1 MLYLEHDENGNPKNI
16 REHAKH
22 QIKNA
27 YLGSVLLLQYD
38 YLKDVARTI
47 DREQSPITQ
56 YLKREANRSIEAQY
70 CEGKGNSGEATDDEI
85 IAKLKEFS
93 YKIFMI
99 ASLLH
104 DIGYPLEYY
113 LRLAGQMTNYPPYL
127 KILSAT
133 AKADFAELKSYLT
146 ESKLFRLID
155 NRKIEK
161 KYSKNDHGV
170 LSAVSLLSLR

>member
-1 MLYLEHDENGNPKNI
+1 
-16 REHAKH
+16 
-22 QIKNA
+22 
-27 YLGSVLLLQYD
+27 
-38 YLKDVARTI
+38 
-47 DREQSPITQ
+47 
-56 YLKREANRSIEAQY
+56 
-70 CEGKGNSGEATDDEI
+70 
-85 IAKLKEFS
+85 
-93 YKIFMI
+93 MI

-104 DIGYPLEYY
+104 DIGYPFEYY

-170 LSAVSLLSLR
+170 LSAVSLLMHFYHNGKIYSLSKDQQIGRAHV